1 MGENTDKQNK
11 KQNKNPWLDPYKF
24 KAGQSGNPKGRPLG
38 KSLKTW
44 VREYF
49 EQLPE
54 EDKMDFLNRIDPEM
68 AWKMAEGN
76 PSTQTDITSGGKPMF
91 MPSELMTKNEV
102 SYNPES
108 GSKEQ

>member
-1 MGENTDKQNK
+1 MSKITAKQNK
-11 KQNKNPWLDPYKF
+11 KQNKTPWLDPYKF
-24 KAGQSGNPKGRPLG
+24 KAGQSGNPKGRPPG

-68 AWKMAEGN
+68 AWRMAEGN
-76 PSTQTDITSGGKPMF
+76 PENQTDHTSKGEQIMF
-91 MPSELMTKNEV
+91 VPSELMKKNDIPQ
-102 SYNPES
+102 NTES
-108 GSKEQ
+108 SSKE